1 MCGIAG
7 FLSFDSSARQ
17 PLVQAMCDRMVH
29 RGPDDEGFYSDRD
42 CAIGMRRLS
51 IIDLARGHQ
60 PISNEDGSIWIVFNG
75 EVYNYQSLRD
85 DLIAQGHVFKTAS
98 DTETLIHLYEQEGTE
113 GLKKLRGMYAY
124 AIWDTRRQRL
134 LLVRDRFGKKPLYV
148 ARRKNG
154 IYFASEMKCLFAAGI
169 EPEMDAEALR
179 LYLSFGYIPDPWS
192 AIKGVEKI
200 PGGTWISF
208 RSNGTEE
215 RGRYW
220 SVPRPLP
227 ESEQPSIS
235 REDAKR
241 EMIRLFDESVRLR
254 MIADVPLGAFLSG
267 GIDSTLVV
275 ASMAMQSSAPVKT
288 YSIGFDDEE
297 LSELPYARATAE
309 RYGTDHHEHV
319 CKSSDVTL
327 LEKLVD
333 YLDEPF
339 ADPSAIPTYLV
350 SHFTAQHVKCALS
363 GDGGDEFYGGY
374 ISFFDTQR
382 FRTYDNIPRPVRG
395 LMSAAS
401 HLVPHSAKGKNFL
414 NMVSRPNSLERY
426 FEYGL
431 MTTRIQREMA
441 LNSGYQMDLNE
452 PLLREIFGD
461 GILPQGSDPL
471 SEAMHFEAA
480 VKLTGDIL
488 VKVDRMS
495 MANSLEVRC
504 PLLDHVW
511 AEFANTLPHSWKL
524 GEGKGK
530 LILKEAF
537 LDRIPEKILNKRKQG
552 FGIPI
557 HEWFRKDLRSFVRD
571 HLQSQ
576 AFLELGIVNK
586 QGLETLFA
594 EHESGRRDNSW
605 FFWLLL
611 ILKLWHSRYVGA
623 PVAAG
628 V

>member
-1 MCGIAG
+1 
-7 FLSFDSSARQ
+7 
-17 PLVQAMCDRMVH
+17 MVH
-29 RGPDDEGFYSDRD
+29 RGPDDEGFYTDRD
-42 CAIGMRRLS
+42 CSIGMRRLS
-51 IIDLARGHQ
+51 IIDLASGHQ
-60 PISNEDGSIWIVFNG
+60 PIANEDGTVWVVFNG
-75 EVYNYQSLRD
+75 EIYNYRTLRD
-85 DLIAQGHVFKTAS
+85 DLIAQGHAFSTAS
-98 DTETLIHLYEQEGTE
+98 DTETLVHLYEQEGTD

-124 AIWDTRRQRL
+124 AIWDARQQRL

-154 IYFASEMKCLFAAGI
+154 VYFASEMKCLFAAGI
-169 EPEMDAEALR
+169 APEMDPEALR

-200 PGGTWISF
+200 RGGTWLSV
-208 RSNGTEE
+208 RTNAAEE

-227 ESEQPSIS
+227 EGEQPRIS
-235 REDAKR
+235 RDDAKR

-275 ASMAMQSSAPVKT
+275 ASMAMQSSVPVKT
-288 YSIGFDDEE
+288 FSIGFESDA
-297 LSELPYARATAE
+297 LSELPYARSTAE
-309 RYGTDHHEHV
+309 RYGTDHHEQF
-319 CKSSDVTL
+319 CKASDVTL
-327 LEKLVD
+327 LDRLIE

-339 ADPSAIPTYLV
+339 GDASAIPTYLV

-374 ISFFDTQR
+374 VSFFDTQR
-382 FRTYDNIPRPVRG
+382 FRTYDHIPRAARG
-395 LMSAAS
+395 LMNAAS
-401 HLVPHSAKGKNFL
+401 HVVPHSTKGKNFL
-414 NMVSRPNSLERY
+414 NMISRPSSLERY

-431 MTTRIQREMA
+431 LTTRIQREMA
-441 LNSGYQMDLNE
+441 LNTGYQQELHE
-452 PLLREIFGD
+452 PRLREIFGD
-461 GILPQGSDPL
+461 AILSSGADPL

-537 LDRIPEKILNKRKQG
+537 LDRIPPQVLNKPKQG
-552 FGIPI
+552 FDIPI
-557 HEWFRKDLRSFVRD
+557 GEWFRKDLRSFLRD

-576 AFLELGIVNK
+576 AFLDLGMVRK
-586 QGLETLFA
+586 GGLETLFA
-594 EHESGRRDNSW
+594 EHDSGRRDNSM

-611 ILKLWHSRYVGA
+611 IFKLWHSRYMGV
-623 PVAAG
+623 PVAG